1 MARTCVALFLATFLV
16 TIPVAAQISLTGV
29 SANAIAVVP
38 STDAIVA
45 PLTPIRIPAAA
56 RPSVLPSM
64 YVSLAAL
71 QGYDT
76 YSTLRAVKLGA
87 VEANPMMAG
96 IVGHPAAFIAVKS
109 GVTVASIY
117 AAEHL
122 WKSGHRAEAIAM
134 IAVTNGLMTAVAVN
148 NANVMRRMR

>member
-1 MARTCVALFLATFLV
+1 
-16 TIPVAAQISLTGV
+16 
-29 SANAIAVVP
+29 
-38 STDAIVA
+38 
-45 PLTPIRIPAAA
+45 
-56 RPSVLPSM
+56 M

-76 YSTLRAVKLGA
+76 YSTLRAVKQGA
-87 VEANPMMAG
+87 VETNPMMAG
-96 IVGHPAAFIAVKS
+96 IVGNPAAFIAVKS

-117 AAEHL
+117 AAERL